1 MRTRT
6 KKDNSKSVYANR
18 HGIVVRKNGKSS
30 FYKYEQWKPKAGNQM
45 FFQLKKEGLLQYQ
58 QQNKRSTDVEVTV
71 DKLEL
76 NNVQRQ
82 MYRRLMYGLD
92 NYSKQE
98 RAEMPSNVLAKI
110 IRDYQKAQKIL
121 HVMKAKIFYAAETKL
136 FNAIF
141 TNESQQVKDRDA
153 DWMLPIPKE
162 ATLNKLGITPKMI
175 VDEFIKRRLLPKNF
189 YQLKPII

>member
-1 MRTRT
+1 MRIRT
-6 KKDNSKSVYANR
+6 KKDNSKVVSANR

-45 FFQLKKEGLLQYQ
+45 FYQLKKEGLVQHQ
-58 QQNKRSTDVEVTV
+58 QQSKRSTDVEVTV

-98 RAEMPSNVLAKI
+98 RAEMSTDVLVKI
-110 IRDYQKAQKIL
+110 IRNYQKAQKIL
-121 HVMKAKIFYAAETKL
+121 HVMKAKVFYAAETKL

-141 TNESQQVKDRDA
+141 TDENQQVKDRDA

-175 VDEFIKRRLLPKNF
+175 IDEFIKRKLLPKNF
-189 YQLKPII
+189 YELKPVI